1 MDLKMQDQV
10 FMVAAASRGLG
21 YGVAKALASEGAT
34 LSIAS
39 RSKCSILQAQR
50 ELRESS
56 GARVSG
62 FTFDATSAESITAWT
77 EATLS
82 EFGRIDGIL
91 VNAGGPPQG
100 AFDSFDDDRW
110 NRGFELVLLSVV
122 RMIRSVLPV
131 MRQQKKGS
139 ILVVTSTS
147 VKEPIEGLILSN
159 VFRAGVAN
167 LVKSLSRE
175 LARDGI
181 RVNNI
186 VPGRIDTERVQEL
199 DVSRAVALGMQ
210 VDEQR
215 RLQES
220 AIPVGRYGLP
230 AEFGAAAAF
239 LLSDVASYITGEML
253 VVDGGKMVSM

>member
-1 MDLKMQDQV
+1 MDLGMRDQV

-21 YGVAKALASEGAT
+21 YGVAKALAGEGAS

-39 RSKCSILQAQR
+39 RSKESILQVQR
-50 ELRESS
+50 ELSASS
-56 GARVSG
+56 GAEISG
-62 FTFDATSAESITAWT
+62 FAFDATSAESTAAWT
-77 EATLS
+77 QATLAR
-82 EFGRIDGIL
+82 FGRIDGIL
-91 VNAGGPPQG
+91 VNAGGPPAG
-100 AFDSFDDDRW
+100 SFDSFDDGAW
-110 NRGFELVLLSVV
+110 NRGYELVLLSVV
-122 RMIRSVLPV
+122 RMIRSVLPA
-131 MRQQKKGS
+131 MRTQRKGS

-147 VKEPIEGLILSN
+147 IKEPIEGLLLSN
-159 VFRAGVAN
+159 VFRSGVAS

-199 DVSRAVALGMQ
+199 DSTRAAALG
-210 VDEQR
+210 VSVAEQR

-253 VVDGGKMVSM
+253 VVDGGKMVGL